1 MDYVLIILSSVTHAR
16 RVQKECEKRG
26 IFAAIGHTPK
36 KIANRGC
43 SFMVKVKRKDYD
55 SVIGITESLMLKIY
69 GSYLMT
75 GVDSY
80 DLFG

>member
-36 KIANRGC
+36 KIASRGC
-43 SFMVKVKRKDYD
+43 SFMVKVKQKDYAKTLD
-55 SVIGITESLMLKIY
+55 IINSLMLKI
-69 GSYLMT
+69 
-75 GVDSY
+75 
-80 DLFG
+80 

>member
-16 RVQKECEKRG
+16 RVQKECEKKG
-26 IFAAIGHTPK
+26 IYAAIGHTPK

-43 SFMVKVKRKDYD
+43 SFMVKVKQKDYNAVMD
-55 SVIGITESLMLKIY
+55 IIDYLMLKNF
-69 GSYLMT
+69 GSYVKT
-75 GVDSY
+75 GEDSY